1 MRNECRAMRKRLARQ
16 AGKRRI
22 IGATWLLV
30 KVYCDLNCG
39 SSEIEVAASIRWN
52 CQDGRKMRR
61 DWPLGKWNHLLLNS
75 NKLAIHTRLKN
86 FNHGSYP
93 SRFD

>member
-1 MRNECRAMRKRLARQ
+1 
-16 AGKRRI
+16 
-22 IGATWLLV
+22 
-30 KVYCDLNCG
+30 
-39 SSEIEVAASIRWN
+39 
-52 CQDGRKMRR
+52 MRR